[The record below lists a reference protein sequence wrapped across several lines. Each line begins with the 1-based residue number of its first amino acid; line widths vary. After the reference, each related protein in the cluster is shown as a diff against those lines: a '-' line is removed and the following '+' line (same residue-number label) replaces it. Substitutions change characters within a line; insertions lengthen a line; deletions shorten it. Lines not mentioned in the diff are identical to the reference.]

1 MLPEAQTERIRV
13 HGGSPGF
20 TRLQPSHLHVEVAT
34 PGETL
39 QGSANLVD
47 LKVTELGDCLVI
59 RPDPPELPPT
69 FRFVVMPTV
78 VMPTHEIEA
87 DDSGADWLDE
97 ALEELGEACLDA
109 EEQEYPPVT
118 ELALAN
124 AKRLLTDLAR
134 RVAEAPLVHSTPE
147 GGIAIDFRNPERDAG
162 ILTICEPGGDGVC
175 FYEFKGKRG
184 RIRVSDADDL
194 LEAGGWFAIRRAGFG

>member
-1 MLPEAQTERIRV
+1 MPPETQTERIRV
-13 HGGSPGF
+13 HGSSPGF
-20 TRLQPSHLHVEVAT
+20 TRLQPSHLRVEVAT

-39 QGSANLVD
+39 QGSADLVD
-47 LKVTELGDCLVI
+47 LKVTELRDCLFI
-59 RPDPPELPPT
+59 RSDPSELPPT
-69 FRFVVMPTV
+69 FRFVVMPTY
-78 VMPTHEIEA
+78 EIEA

-124 AKRLLTDLAR
+124 AERLLTDLAR